1 MELFAGIHAYIWGPA
16 FSDSS
21 NTYIIRD
28 SELLIID
35 PGSYKSFTN
44 LFGLMKNDG
53 IGVSDIDLILNTH
66 LHKDHCESNVM
77 FMRRGALLM
86 FHEDEAKTSQF
97 SYKPDRKPERTLIL
111 GRREVEILHLPGHTP
126 GSIAVF
132 IPEHSALISGDL
144 IFETGMPGRVD
155 MHGGDAEEMIRSL
168 EKARSF
174 DVNYILPGHG
184 RILQGRKGISALFD
198 KAIHI
203 LSRY

>member
-1 MELFAGIHAYIWGPA
+1 MELFPGIHAYIWGPA

-21 NTYIIRD
+21 NTYIIQD
-28 SELLIID
+28 AECLIID
-35 PGSYKSFTN
+35 PGSFKSFTN

-53 IGVSDIDLILNTH
+53 IDISDVDLILNTH
-66 LHKDHCESNVM
+66 LHKDHCESNTM
-77 FMRRGALLM
+77 FMRRGALLT
-86 FHEDEAKTSQF
+86 FHEDEVKTSQF
-97 SYKPDRKPERTLIL
+97 SFKPDRKLERTLSL
-111 GRREVEILHLPGHTP
+111 GREEVEIVHLPGHTP
-126 GSIAVF
+126 GSVAVF
-132 IPEHSALISGDL
+132 IPEHSALITGDL

-155 MHGGDAEEMIRSL
+155 MYGGDAEEMIRSL

-184 RILQGRKGISALFD
+184 RILEGRKGISALFD

>member
-1 MELFAGIHAYIWGPA
+1 MELFPGIYAYIWGPA

-28 SELLIID
+28 SECLIID

-53 IGVSDIDLILNTH
+53 IEDIDLILNTH

-77 FMRRGALLM
+77 FMRRGALLT

-97 SYKPDRKPERTLIL
+97 SYKPDRELEKTLSL
-111 GRREVEILHLPGHTP
+111 GREEVEIIHLPGHTP
-126 GSIAVF
+126 GSVAVF
-132 IPEHSALISGDL
+132 IAEHSALITGDL
-144 IFETGMPGRVD
+144 IFETGMPGRTD
-155 MHGGDAEEMIRSL
+155 INGSDTDQMMKSL

-174 DVNYILPGHG
+174 DANYILPGHG
-184 RILQGRKGISALFD
+184 RILEGRKGISALFD